1 MNNRRLITTLLLTQ
15 GMSLIGSRMTGIAIG
30 IWLFQTTGRATYLL
44 LIPFFNEIPSLLTG
58 HLVGVYVDKW
68 HKKYTV
74 ILGDFGQA
82 IGTVI
87 LLITLQT
94 IGFKPLILYCVVAL
108 QGIFGMMQTT
118 ATDVMM
124 TLLTDD
130 TNRDRVNGLKEI
142 LFPVAS
148 FLGPA
153 LTALIYPLI
162 GLNGVI
168 FIDLLSFLIA
178 VIVVGSLKLPAISN
192 SQQIGDTSKINHAL
206 TEALQYLK
214 MHKALL
220 LFLVYIGFT
229 NFMLN
234 GPIELIIPYLLS
246 LSFNEGSV
254 AGMMSLMGIATFTGA
269 LFVTAIGK
277 TKNRV
282 NSILF
287 LMLFSGIMMIL
298 FGISR
303 KNILLSASLFLMMLP
318 LPMAS
323 ARFKSLLQTYVPIYL
338 QGRVFSIAYQIAYGT
353 APISFILVGPLVDQW
368 LEPNMLAGTWP
379 LLNTFFGHHSGAGMG
394 IALSFSGISIVISTL
409 LAGIYKPFRN
419 IDDKKL

>member
-15 GMSLIGSRMTGIAIG
+15 GVSLIGSRMTGIAIG
-30 IWLFQTTGRATYLL
+30 IWLFQTTGKATYLL

-68 HKKYTV
+68 HKKCTM
-74 ILGDFGQA
+74 ILGDLGQA

-94 IGFKPLILYCVVAL
+94 IGFKPLILYYVIAL

-118 ATDVMM
+118 AADVMM
-124 TLLTDD
+124 TLLTND
-130 TNRDRVNGLKEI
+130 TNRDRVNGLKEM

-153 LTALIYPLI
+153 LTAIIYPLI
-162 GLNGVI
+162 GLKGVI
-168 FIDLLSFLIA
+168 AVDLLSFVIA
-178 VIVVGSLKLPAISN
+178 VLVVGSLKLPVISS
-192 SQQIGDTSKINHAL
+192 SQQIEDTSKINHAL

-214 MHKALL
+214 MHKELL

-246 LSFNEGSV
+246 LSFDDGSV
-254 AGMMSLMGIATFTGA
+254 ASMMSLMGVATFTGA
-269 LFVTAIGK
+269 LLVTTVRRA
-277 TKNRV
+277 KNRV

-287 LMLFSGIMMIL
+287 LMLFSGVMMII

-303 KNILLSASLFLMMLP
+303 KLILLGTSLFLMMLP
-318 LPMAS
+318 LPMVS
-323 ARFKSLLQTYVPIYL
+323 ARFKSLLQTYVPIHL

-368 LEPNMLAGTWP
+368 LEPNTLAGTWP

-419 IDDKKL
+419 IDDKKM